1 MGATQE
7 QRTMTRVAT
16 IGECMIELRHTDAE
30 TLKLGFGGD
39 TLNTAVYLTRLGR
52 DAGMQVDYVTALG
65 EDAYSEGMLA
75 AWRAEGVGTELVA
88 RLPGRLPGL
97 YIIRTD
103 ARGERSFTYFRS
115 AAAARDMLR
124 EGRDARLAERLAGYA
139 CVYFSGITLSILDDE
154 HRRKLMGVLDRLRGA
169 GTRIAFDSN
178 YRPVGWP
185 GVETARAWMDEAWR
199 RCDIAMP
206 TLDDE
211 QRLVGDAGAD
221 SAMARLRQLGVGE
234 IVLKLSSEGSVVWSR
249 DVPTPTRVPPNKV
262 AKVVDTTAAGDSFNA
277 GYLYGRL
284 TGKDPAASAHIG
296 GALAAAK
303 IQHPGAIIA
312 REAMADVGMIE

>member
-1 MGATQE
+1 
-7 QRTMTRVAT
+7 MTRVAT
-16 IGECMIELRHTDAE
+16 IGECMIELRHTDTE

-39 TLNTAVYLTRLGR
+39 TLNTAVYLARLGHG
-52 DAGMQVDYVTALG
+52 AGVQVDYVTALG
-65 EDAYSEGMLA
+65 DDSYSEGMLA
-75 AWRAEGVGTELVA
+75 AWRGEGVGTELVA

-103 ARGERSFTYFRS
+103 QRGERSFTYFRS

-124 EGRDARLAERLAGYA
+124 DDRDARLAERLSGYA
-139 CVYFSGITLSILDDE
+139 CVYFSGVTLSILDDE
-154 HRRKLMGVLDRLRGA
+154 QRRKLLDVLDRLRGA
-169 GTRIAFDSN
+169 GTRVAFDSN

-185 GVETARAWMDEAWR
+185 SAETARNWMNQAWR
-199 RCDIAMP
+199 RCNIAMP

-211 QRLVGDAGAD
+211 QRLFGDADAE
-221 SAMARLRQLGVGE
+221 ACMTRLRRLGIGE
-234 IVLKLSSEGSVVWSR
+234 IVLKLSGEGSVVWSPN
-249 DVPTPTRVPPNKV
+249 VAEPTRVPPVKV

-284 TGKDPAASAHIG
+284 TGQGPVGAATLGSR
-296 GALAAAK
+296 LAAIK

-312 REAMADVGMIE
+312 RDVMAELGSA

>member
-1 MGATQE
+1 
-7 QRTMTRVAT
+7 MTRVAT

-39 TLNTAVYLTRLGR
+39 TLNTAVYLARLGH
-52 DAGMQVDYVTALG
+52 AGGVQVDYVTALG
-65 EDAYSEGMLA
+65 DDAYSEAMLA
-75 AWRAEGVGTELVA
+75 FWRAEGVGTDLVV

-103 ARGERSFTYFRS
+103 KRGERSFTYFRS

-124 EGRDARLAERLAGYA
+124 DDRDARLAERLSGYA
-139 CVYFSGITLSILDDE
+139 CVYFSGVTLSILDDDQ
-154 HRRKLMGVLDRLRGA
+154 RRKLMDVLDRLRGA

-185 GVETARAWMDEAWR
+185 SAETARDWMTQAWR

-211 QRLVGDAGAD
+211 QRLFGDADGG
-221 SAMARLRQLGVGE
+221 SAIARLRRLGPGE
-234 IVLKLSSEGSVVWSR
+234 IVLKVGGEGSVVWY
-249 DVPTPTRVPPNKV
+249 PEIAEPTRVPPVKV
-262 AKVVDTTAAGDSFNA
+262 IKVVDTTAAGDSFNA

-284 TGKDPAASAHIG
+284 TGQGPVASAGLG
-296 GALAAAK
+296 GRLAAIK

-312 REAMADVGMIE
+312 RDVMAELGRT

>member
-1 MGATQE
+1 
-7 QRTMTRVAT
+7 MTRVAT
-16 IGECMIELRHTDAE
+16 IGECMIELRHTDAD

-39 TLNTAVYLTRLGR
+39 TLNTAVYLARLGR
-52 DAGMQVDYVTALG
+52 ERGMQVDYVTALG
-65 EDAYSEGMLA
+65 EDAYSDGMVA
-75 AWRAEGVGTELVA
+75 AWRKEGVGTDLVA

-103 ARGERSFTYFRS
+103 QRGERSFTYFRS
-115 AAAARDMLR
+115 AAAARDMLG
-124 EGRDARLAERLAGYA
+124 EGREARLIERLSGYA
-139 CVYFSGITLSILDDE
+139 CVYFSGITLSILDDGQ
-154 HRRKLMGVLDRLRGA
+154 RRKLMDILDRLRTA

-185 GVETARAWMDEAWR
+185 DAAAARAWMDEAWR
-199 RCDIAMP
+199 RSDIALP

-211 QRLVGDAGAD
+211 QRLTGDVDAD
-221 SAMARLRQLGVGE
+221 AVLARLRQLGAGE
-234 IVLKLSSEGSVVWSR
+234 IVLKLSGEGSLVWSR
-249 DVPTPTRVPPNKV
+249 EAPAPAKVPPERV

-284 TGKDPAASAHIG
+284 TGKDAAAAARIG
-296 GALAAAK
+296 SRLAAVK

-312 REAMADVGMIE
+312 REAMADFGVD

>member
-1 MGATQE
+1 
-7 QRTMTRVAT
+7 
-16 IGECMIELRHTDAE
+16 
-30 TLKLGFGGD
+30 
-39 TLNTAVYLTRLGR
+39 
-52 DAGMQVDYVTALG
+52 
-65 EDAYSEGMLA
+65 
-75 AWRAEGVGTELVA
+75 
-88 RLPGRLPGL
+88 L

-115 AAAARDMLR
+115 AAAARDVLR

-185 GVETARAWMDEAWR
+185 SAEAARTWTDEAWR
-199 RCDIAMP
+199 RSDIAMP

-211 QRLVGDAGAD
+211 QRLVGGLNAD
-221 SAMARLRQLGVGE
+221 SAVARLRQLGVGE
-234 IVLKLSSEGSVVWSR
+234 IVLKLSGEGSLVWSR
-249 DVPTPTRVPPNKV
+249 EAPAATKVPPNRV

-284 TGKDPAASAHIG
+284 TGKDPVASAAIG
-296 GALAAAK
+296 SRLAAVK
-303 IQHPGAIIA
+303 IQYPGAIIA
-312 REAMADVGMIE
+312 RSAMPDLRKA

>member
-1 MGATQE
+1 
-7 QRTMTRVAT
+7 MTRVAT

-39 TLNTAVYLTRLGR
+39 TLNTAVYLARLGQG
-52 DAGMQVDYVTALG
+52 AGVQVDYVTALG
-65 EDAYSEGMLA
+65 DDAYSEAMLA
-75 AWRAEGVGTELVA
+75 SWRAEGVGTELVA

-103 ARGERSFTYFRS
+103 QRGERSFTYFRS

-124 EGRDARLAERLAGYA
+124 DGRDGRLAERLSGYA
-139 CVYFSGITLSILDDE
+139 CVYFSGVTLSILDDE
-154 HRRKLMGVLDRLRGA
+154 QRRKLMDVLDRLRSA

-185 GVETARAWMDEAWR
+185 DAETARNWMTQAWR

-211 QRLVGDAGAD
+211 ERLFGDADVEAC
-221 SAMARLRQLGVGE
+221 MTRLRRLGVGE
-234 IVLKLSSEGSVVWSR
+234 IVLKVGGAGSLVLSQ
-249 DVPTPTRVPPNKV
+249 DVPEPTRVPPVKV

-284 TGKDPAASAHIG
+284 TGKNPVASAG
-296 GALAAAK
+296 VGSLLAAVK

-312 REAMADVGMIE
+312 RSAMPNMRVS

>member
-1 MGATQE
+1 
-7 QRTMTRVAT
+7 MTRVAT

-39 TLNTAVYLTRLGR
+39 TLNTAVYLARLGQG
-52 DAGMQVDYVTALG
+52 AGVQVDYVTALG
-65 EDAYSEGMLA
+65 DDAYSEAMLA
-75 AWRAEGVGTELVA
+75 SWRAEGVGTELVA

-103 ARGERSFTYFRS
+103 QRGERSFTYFRS

-124 EGRDARLAERLAGYA
+124 DGRDGRLAERLSGYA
-139 CVYFSGITLSILDDE
+139 CVYFSGVTLSILDDE
-154 HRRKLMGVLDRLRGA
+154 QRRKLIDVLVRLRSA

-185 GVETARAWMDEAWR
+185 DADTARNWMTQAWR
-199 RCDIAMP
+199 GCDIAMP

-211 QRLVGDAGAD
+211 QRLFGDADVEAC
-221 SAMARLRQLGVGE
+221 MARLRRLGIGE
-234 IVLKLSSEGSVVWSR
+234 IVLKVGGAGSLVLSH
-249 DVPTPTRVPPNKV
+249 DVPEPTRIPPVKIAKV
-262 AKVVDTTAAGDSFNA
+262 ADTTAAGDSFNA

-284 TGKDPAASAHIG
+284 TGKDPVASAG
-296 GALAAAK
+296 VGSLLAAAK

-312 REAMADVGMIE
+312 RSAMPNMRVT